1 MQSNSTTQQAVKLL
15 PIPDYNRE
23 SEKEP
28 YWTGEYS
35 RNKANNLICSNKLRI
50 EVLFQNEG
58 RCYICRI
65 EEWRTKK
72 RLQMHRVICGRNGGA
87 YVPGNVVPLCRKC
100 HTMAEYHTRAS
111 IDAMR
116 TEAAK

>member
-1 MQSNSTTQQAVKLL
+1 MQTNSTTEKTEKLL
-15 PIPDYNRE
+15 LTHDYDQVPV
-23 SEKEP
+23 KKT
-28 YWTGEYS
+28 YLVGEYS
-35 RNKANNLICSNKLRI
+35 RNKANNLICSNELRI

-58 RCYICRI
+58 RCYICRV

-87 YVPGNVVPLCRKC
+87 YVLGNVVPLCRKC
-100 HTMAEYHTRAS
+100 HSIAEYHTRAS

-116 TEAAK
+116 VEVAK